1 MQKNLHPFLLYMLMD
16 FLPKAL
22 SIRLAHQFVNLEL

>member
-16 FLPKAL
+16 FLLIAL